1 MEDSIGAALARLD
14 ERLKGYKVAF
24 DQLVH
29 DNRNLANSYQEL
41 AENVHRITALET
53 DVSTLK
59 AAEKKRFDDQ
69 EKARKAWVFEVLKT
83 GLATCLALIL
93 FHFGVK

>member
-1 MEDSIGAALARLD
+1 MEGSVQVLLARLD
-14 ERLKGYKVAF
+14 ERLQGYKVAF

-29 DNRNLANSYQEL
+29 DNRSLTDSFQEL
-41 AENVHRITALET
+41 SENMHRISALES

-59 AAEKKRFDDQ
+59 ASEKKRSDDQ

-83 GLATCLALIL
+83 GLAACLALIL